1 MTYQEIHD
9 KLSNTASW
17 QQSYREIML
26 LGKQLPTLP
35 DVLKTEQAKVTGCES
50 NVWLHIEL
58 DEQQQ
63 NLLLVGDSD
72 TRIVKGL
79 LAIVLAMY
87 SGKTPTEAKQ
97 IDAYQ
102 EFESLGLIKHLSPS
116 RGNGIKAIVETI
128 QKQIAQLT

>member
-1 MTYQEIHD
+1 
-9 KLSNTASW
+9 
-17 QQSYREIML
+17 ML

>member
-1 MTYQEIHD
+1 MTYQEIYNT
-9 KLSNTASW
+9 LSNTSGW

-26 LGKQLPTLP
+26 LGKQLPALP
-35 DVLKTEQAKVTGCES
+35 EVLKTEQAKVTGCES

-87 SGKTPTEAKQ
+87 NGKTPTEAKQ

-116 RGNGIKAIVETI
+116 RGNGIKAIVDKI